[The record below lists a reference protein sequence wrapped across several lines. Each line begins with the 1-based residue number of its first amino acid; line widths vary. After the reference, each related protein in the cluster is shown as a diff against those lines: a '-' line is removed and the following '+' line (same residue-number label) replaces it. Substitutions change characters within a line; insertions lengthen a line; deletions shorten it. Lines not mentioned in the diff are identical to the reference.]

1 MNYQINTFKMKKYPF
16 QFFIVISLIIYSVSI
31 AKAATI
37 ANPVITATYTKTTDT
52 SPLIILEQPAKFTFD
67 FSSSTLTGSENLVIY
82 FWSPG
87 TYYPTNS
94 SVALTNEGNKIWSLS
109 FTPTIFFNKSAAE
122 IAENTSQFWFNIQ
135 NSGNSDLTGSLHI
148 SFSTPVSTAVP
159 TGVLGNP
166 SGTYALDAPVT
177 WTFDLSNSSF
187 KAGQDIYMYS
197 WSPSNPD
204 PTYTNSTSISKL
216 TYVGNM
222 NWTMTLTPTT
232 YFGETVAEIQAS
244 TGFWMKLKD
253 QAGKIETGAFNVP
266 FTIAGI
272 TQNFYFDF
280 GPKDGTNGDETINPD
295 TNGNYWNNISNN
307 TGGAVMP
314 LSTFSGLKNSKNATS
329 GYSLTFSGT
338 QFTTNGKLHGG
349 LLSPYTS
356 QIAYNSDLAIASA
369 TEDYIYTQAQTN
381 GPVIT
386 FSGLNTSKKY
396 KFKIFG
402 SRNVS
407 SNRTTQY
414 TLQGDGAAVTGTLAT
429 STAPTGLGGTVYIN
443 SSITYPTAN
452 NSTVSYTLTSQG
464 SNTQAVTY
472 YGNNSSVYASGFM
485 TPGSSGTITLTT
497 VTTAAASY
505 AYINALKIEEY
516 DMLQVDAT
524 SIGVSGS
531 DITSSGAT
539 SQMTVV
545 YTPSNATAHVISW
558 SVDDSSIATINS
570 NGLLIPLK
578 NGTITV
584 TASFV
589 QNGSTLS
596 ATKQISISNQLSALY
611 LSGTAT
617 SVGDNQAAAL
627 TMNPTVGING
637 HIVNGEFE
645 LATTLAAAGT
655 LRFYASQTD
664 GAAPVFGAGAT
675 AVSLLQGGSA
685 INPGISGP
693 VLIRV
698 YLSTNSFKIYPVD
711 TLKISQMGSSVSF
724 GWGAV
729 SNHGYAYMYNQL
741 LNQRFNTGVSAN
753 WNISNISI
761 GGNSTIDILNRWDS
775 DLLNDGS
782 KYVVYALSLANEGI
796 IGGGQN
802 IYDQFKNN
810 LLLLINKAKS
820 VGKIPVIANCYTNS
834 YYTSSEYNYIK
845 QMNLLIHQWDVASIN
860 LLGGIDDGSGK
871 WPVSPVNYQY
881 DSAHPNDAGH
891 AELFYT
897 LVPSLYD
904 AIKAGKAQPQK
915 KGNSYLAMGK
925 AVTTDVLSF
934 ATENTIH
941 SFTST
946 FDLKTTGSGVIST
959 FSNSSTSGT
968 LRIEPTGVIS
978 YISPISGSVSGSTV
992 VTDGQWHR
1000 ITLTHYYAWGKT
1012 LLYTDNTLA
1021 GSLTEKLTPTTFVL
1035 NDANSPD
1042 NISYRE
1048 WMFYRAGMNAD
1059 EVVAMNAGAMLKSSL
1074 ELYAPLDG
1082 LHMNSGDE
1090 LANLAQST
1098 NKVQRTSIATTTNLV
1113 GLTGVKIYP
1122 NPVYDKVLFNGLN
1135 SNFSYVCSVYGIDGR
1150 VITKNSSLIN
1160 SQLNVESFKPGVYFL
1175 TLRNKNSQDSINLS
1189 FVKK

>member
-1 MNYQINTFKMKKYPF
+1 MKKNPF
-16 QFFIVISLIIYSVSI
+16 HFYIVLSIIIYSISVV
-31 AKAATI
+31 KAATI
-37 ANPVITATYTKTTDT
+37 TSPVISATFTKTTDA

-67 FSSSTLTGSENLVIY
+67 FSSSSLIGSENLVIY
-82 FWSPG
+82 FWNPG
-87 TYYPTNS
+87 FYYPTNS
-94 SVALTNEGNKIWSLS
+94 SIALTNEGNKIWSLT
-109 FTPTIFFNKSAAE
+109 FTPTVFFNKSAAE
-122 IAENTSQFWFNIQ
+122 IAENASQFWFNIQ
-135 NSGNSDLTGSLHI
+135 NTGNTDVTGSLHI
-148 SFSTPVSTAVP
+148 AFSTPVSTSVP
-159 TGVLGNP
+159 STILGNP

-177 WTFDLSNSSF
+177 WTFDLSNSGF
-187 KAGQDIYMYS
+187 KAGQDVYMYA

-204 PTYTNSTSISKL
+204 PTYINSTSISKL

-232 YFGETVAEIQAS
+232 YFGKTVAEIQAS

-266 FTIAGI
+266 FTIAGN

-280 GPKDGTNGDETINPD
+280 GPKDITNGDETTNPD

-314 LSTFSGLKNSKNATS
+314 LSTFSGLKNNKNVTS

-349 LLSPYTS
+349 LLSPYAS
-356 QIAYNSDLAIASA
+356 QLTYNSDLAIASA
-369 TEDYIYTQAQTN
+369 TEDYVYTQAQTN

-386 FSGLNTSKKY
+386 FSGLNTSKRY

-414 TLQGDGAAVTGTLAT
+414 TLQGDGVAVTGTLAT

-443 SSITYPTAN
+443 SSISYPTAN

-464 SNTQAVTY
+464 SITQAVTY
-472 YGNNSSVYASGFM
+472 YGNNSSVYISGIL
-485 TPGSSGTITLTT
+485 TPSQSGTIAL
-497 VTTAAASY
+497 TTAASSY

-524 SIGVSGS
+524 SISISGS

-539 SQMTVV
+539 SQMNVV

-558 SVDDSSIATINS
+558 SVDNTSIATINS
-570 NGLLIPLK
+570 NGLLSPLK

-596 ATKQISISNQLSALY
+596 ATKQITISNQLTALY

-617 SVGDNQAAAL
+617 SVGDNQVAAL
-627 TMNPTVGING
+627 TMNPTVGISG
-637 HIVNGEFE
+637 TVINGEFE
-645 LATTLAAAGT
+645 LATTLNALGT
-655 LRFYASQTD
+655 LKFYASQTD

-675 AVSLLQGGSA
+675 SGTLLQGGAA

-729 SNHGYAYMYNQL
+729 SNHGYAYLYNQQ
-741 LNQRFNTGVSAN
+741 LNQRYNAGVGAN

-761 GGNSTIDILNRWDS
+761 GGNSTVDLLNRWDS
-775 DLLNDGS
+775 DLLNNCS

-820 VGKIPVIANCYTNS
+820 VGKIPIIANCYTNGF
-834 YYTSSEYNYIK
+834 YATSEYNYVK

-897 LVPSLYD
+897 MVPSLYD
-904 AIKAGKAQPQK
+904 AIQVGKAQPQK
-915 KGNSYLAMGK
+915 KGNTYMVMGK
-925 AVTTDVLSF
+925 MVSNDLLNYSPD
-934 ATENTIH
+934 NTIH
-941 SFTST
+941 SFTTT
-946 FDLKTTGSGVIST
+946 FDVKTTGSGVIST
-959 FSNSSTSGT
+959 FSNNSATGT
-968 LRIEPTGVIS
+968 LRIEPSGVVT
-978 YISPISGSVSGSTV
+978 YMSPLGGSVSGSAIV
-992 VTDGQWHR
+992 NDGQWHK

-1021 GSLTEKLTPTTFVL
+1021 GNLTEKLTPTTFTL
-1035 NDANSPD
+1035 NNSNSPD

-1048 WMFYRAGMNAD
+1048 WMFYRAGMNSD
-1059 EVVAMNAGAMLKSSL
+1059 EVVALNAGSMLKSSL
-1074 ELYAPLDG
+1074 EMYSPLDG
-1082 LHMNSGDE
+1082 LHTNSGDE
-1090 LANLAQST
+1090 LVNMAQST
-1098 NKVQRTSIATTTNLV
+1098 NKVQRISIPTGTNST
-1113 GLTGVKIYP
+1113 GLNGVKIYP
-1122 NPVYDKVLFNGLN
+1122 NPVADKLSIVGLN
-1135 SNFSYVCSVYGIDGR
+1135 SEENYEYTVFGLDGIAAMK
-1150 VITKNSSLIN
+1150 VNSIPN
-1160 SQLNVESFKPGVYFL
+1160 NQMNVSGLTEGFYFL
-1175 TLRNKNSQDSINLS
+1175 TLNNKEKNKNFKLN

>member
-1 MNYQINTFKMKKYPF
+1 M
-16 QFFIVISLIIYSVSI
+16 SGVS
-31 AKAATI
+31 AATI
-37 ANPVITATYTKTTDT
+37 ANPVISTTYTKTSDA

-67 FSSSTLTGSENLVIY
+67 FSGSSLTGSENLVIY

-87 TYYPTNS
+87 FYYPTNS

-109 FTPTIFFNKSAAE
+109 FTPSVFFNKSAAE
-122 IAENTSQFWFNIQ
+122 IAENASQFWFNIQ
-135 NSGNSDLTGSLHI
+135 NAGNTDVTGSLHI
-148 SFSTPVSTAVP
+148 SFATPVSTAVP
-159 TGVLGNP
+159 AAVLGNP
-166 SGTYALDAPVT
+166 AGSYALDAPVS
-177 WTFDLSNSSF
+177 WTFDLSNSGF
-187 KAGQDIYMYS
+187 KAGQDVYMYA

-204 PTYTNSTSISKL
+204 PSYTNSTSISKL
-216 TYVGNM
+216 TYAGNM

-232 YFGETVAEIQAS
+232 YFGKTVAEIQAS
-244 TGFWMKLKD
+244 SGFWMKLKD

-266 FTIAGI
+266 FSIAGN

-280 GPKDGTNGDETINPD
+280 GPKDGTNGDETTNPD

-307 TGGAVMP
+307 TGGGLMP
-314 LSTFSGLKNSKNATS
+314 LSTFSGLKNSKNVTT
-329 GYSLTFSGT
+329 GYSLAFSGT
-338 QFTTNGKLHGG
+338 QFTTNGKLTGG
-349 LLSPYTS
+349 LLSPYAS
-356 QIAYNSDLAIASA
+356 QLAYNSDLAIASA
-369 TEDYIYTQAQTN
+369 TEDYVYTQAQTN
-381 GPVIT
+381 GPLIT
-386 FSGLNTSKKY
+386 FSGLNTNKKY

-472 YGNNSSVYASGFM
+472 YGNNSSVYASGFL
-485 TPGSSGTITLTT
+485 TPGPSGTITLTT

-524 SIGVSGS
+524 SIAISGS

-539 SQMTVV
+539 SQITVV

-558 SVDDSSIATINS
+558 SVDDTSIATINS
-570 NGLLIPLK
+570 NGLLSPLK
-578 NGTITV
+578 NGTVTV

-596 ATKQISISNQLSALY
+596 ATKQITISNQLSALY

-617 SVGDNQAAAL
+617 SVGDNQAVAL

-637 HIVNGEFE
+637 LVVNGEFE
-645 LATTLAAAGT
+645 LATTLAATGT
-655 LRFYASQTD
+655 LKFYASQTD

-675 AVSLLQGGSA
+675 AGSLLQGGSA

-693 VLIRV
+693 ALIRV
-698 YLSTNSFKIYPVD
+698 FLSTNSFKIYPVD

-741 LNQRFNTGVSAN
+741 LNQRFNAGVGAN

-761 GGNSTIDILNRWDS
+761 GGNSTVDILNRWDS

-796 IGGGQN
+796 IGGGQA
-802 IYDQFKNN
+802 IFDQFKNN

-820 VGKIPVIANCYTNS
+820 VGKIPLIANCYTNS
-834 YYTSSEYNYIK
+834 FYTSSEYNYIK
-845 QMNLLIHQWDVASIN
+845 QMNLLIHQWDVASTN

-871 WPVSPVNYQY
+871 WPISPVNYQY

-925 AVTTDVLSF
+925 AITTDILSF
-934 ATENTIH
+934 APENTVH

-946 FDLKTTGSGVIST
+946 FDVKTTGSGIIST
-959 FSNSSTSGT
+959 FSNSSASGT
-968 LRIEPTGVIS
+968 LRIEASGVIS

-1012 LLYTDNTLA
+1012 LLYTDNILA
-1021 GSLTEKLTPTTFVL
+1021 GSMTEKLTPTTFVL
-1035 NDANSPD
+1035 NDAGSPD

-1048 WMFYRAGMNAD
+1048 WMFYRAGMNDD
-1059 EVVAMNAGAMLKSSL
+1059 EVAALNAGAMLKSSL
-1074 ELYAPLDG
+1074 EMYSPLDG
-1082 LHMNSGDE
+1082 LQINSGDA
-1090 LANLAQST
+1090 LLNLAQST
-1098 NKVQRTSIATTTNLV
+1098 NKVQRISIATGTNQT
-1113 GLTGVKIYP
+1113 GLSGVKIYP
-1122 NPVYDKVLFNGLN
+1122 NPVADKLTIDGLN
-1135 SNFSYVCSVYGIDGR
+1135 SDEIQDCTVFKLDGIAAS
-1150 VITKNSSLIN
+1150 KQNSIQN
-1160 SQLNVESFKPGVYFL
+1160 NQLNVSGLTPGFYFL
-1175 TLRNKNSQDSINLS
+1175 SFNNKERNQNFKLN